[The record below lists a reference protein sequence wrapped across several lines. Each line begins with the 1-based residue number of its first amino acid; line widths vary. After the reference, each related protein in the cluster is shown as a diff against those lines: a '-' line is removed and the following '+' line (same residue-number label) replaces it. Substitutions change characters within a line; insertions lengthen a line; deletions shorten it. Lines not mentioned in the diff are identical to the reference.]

1 MSEHVTSESTRHAE
15 HQRGQR
21 TRESGAQQHGNIFSR
36 ASGSMLIHVQRENGL
51 AHRTLVLRPWQV
63 QALRVLTSKTFRAVL
78 MVGVLSW
85 GYFAVQSARVPL
97 LTQRIAHLEQDAQRL
112 DTLQR
117 TLVELQDRY
126 GQVQRLLTASKVP
139 ATAAAMAAAVA
150 VKVPAKVP
158 VKAAATRDAQKLPKK
173 NP

>member
-21 TRESGAQQHGNIFSR
+21 TRESRAQQHGNIFSR

-63 QALRVLTSKTFRAVL
+63 QALRVLTSKTFCAVL
-78 MVGVLSW
+78 MIGVLSW

-139 ATAAAMAAAVA
+139 ATAAAMAAAMAAPAA
-150 VKVPAKVP
+150 VKAA

>member
-1 MSEHVTSESTRHAE
+1 VSEHVTSESTRHAE

-139 ATAAAMAAAVA
+139 ATAAVVAAP
-150 VKVPAKVP
+150 VPAKVAVKAA

>member
-1 MSEHVTSESTRHAE
+1 MSEHVTSESTRLAE
-15 HQRGQR
+15 PQRGQR

-63 QALRVLTSKTFRAVL
+63 QVLRVLTSKTFRAVL

-85 GYFAVQSARVPL
+85 GYFAVQSARVPF

-139 ATAAAMAAAVA
+139 ATAAPMAAPMA
-150 VKVPAKVP
+150 AKVAA
-158 VKAAATRDAQKLPKK
+158 KATATRDAQKLPKK
-173 NP
+173 NPQED

>member
-1 MSEHVTSESTRHAE
+1 VSEHVTSESTRHAE

-139 ATAAAMAAAVA
+139 ATAAAMAAAMAAPAA
-150 VKVPAKVP
+150 VKAA